1 MQADSGRTRRAATA
15 VIYGSVGAGAAS
27 KVSTEL
33 RRINCC
39 ASPTGA
45 RSQVSQSAGSS
56 ATTERLSCRSGPS
69 FGSGLCM
76 RFMSGVRVGVER
88 EHGVR
93 LHQLAA
99 LGALVNA
106 GADVRTISVYA
117 IHHDKVIIADRQTV
131 EQGSFNYSDA
141 AAHRNSENVLV
152 NWGNPKLAEV
162 YLKHFERNYYQAAP
176 FQSAY

>member
-1 MQADSGRTRRAATA
+1 
-15 VIYGSVGAGAAS
+15 
-27 KVSTEL
+27 
-33 RRINCC
+33 
-39 ASPTGA
+39 
-45 RSQVSQSAGSS
+45 
-56 ATTERLSCRSGPS
+56 
-69 FGSGLCM
+69 
-76 RFMSGVRVGVER
+76 MSGVRVGVER